1 MGKKE
6 PLHGRV
12 KALEDKVNELVGRYN
27 DMQNTQLPEA
37 FNQIKKDMAKLE
49 KRIEHLEDV
58 MLVGDFKQ
66 KIAANI
72 KPKFKL

>member
-12 KALEDKVNELVGRYN
+12 KALEGKVNELVGRYN